1 MAKQTFTTGQV
12 LTAAQMTSLQQ
23 TAMLG
28 GAASAKT
35 VSYTLVAADA
45 GTAISMSSA
54 SATTITVNTALFAAG
69 DTVQITNLGVGICTI
84 TAGTAT
90 VNSSASL
97 ALAQYESG
105 TLDFTSTSAAIF
117 IKGAGAAA
125 ASGGMTL
132 ISEQVASANSSI
144 SFSSIAGT
152 YKQLLLVWS
161 GIYHS
166 ATNSSFALRF
176 NNDGTSSPY
185 RGFSTGMVGATGYGT
200 SGQQSSQISMSAGG
214 YTMYSFGENANFSSS
229 DLNAQVNGQILI
241 DNYASSTKL
250 KYFNTN
256 YGYYLTGDNKYLGA
270 TFTGAYN
277 STTAITSLDIVRTGG
292 TATISNSTNTSIRL
306 YGIS

>member
-35 VSYTLVAADA
+35 ASYTLVAADA
-45 GTAISMSSA
+45 GTAISMSNA

-69 DTVQITNLGVGICTI
+69 DTVQITNLGAGVCTI

-125 ASGGMTL
+125 ASGGMTV
-132 ISEQVASANSSI
+132 ISSGSLTGSAVDLTSISGYNNLQLVLRDFYPSSAGTSLRLRLNADAGANYSTTLYRTSATSIDNGVGTNQVSFNDGATQQSNSNTNAHMVIDFFDYANSTSKKL
-144 SFSSIAGT
+144 FSSCYVYNSTITVG
-152 YKQLLLVWS
+152 
-161 GIYHS
+161 
-166 ATNSSFALRF
+166 ATNSYHS
-176 NNDGTSSPY
+176 TS
-185 RGFSTGMVGATGYGT
+185 
-200 SGQQSSQISMSAGG
+200 
-214 YTMYSFGENANFSSS
+214 
-229 DLNAQVNGQILI
+229 
-241 DNYASSTKL
+241 
-250 KYFNTN
+250 
-256 YGYYLTGDNKYLGA
+256 
-270 TFTGAYN
+270 
-277 STTAITSLDIVRTGG
+277 AITQINLACNSGNFGGG
-292 TATISNSTNTSIRL
+292 TYIL
-306 YGIS
+306 YGIK